1 MAHGLNVR
9 WKGRREHMF
18 DKFGEFDSAE
28 EINRAAAA
36 QKAEGDDEAVM
47 GIAME
52 NGIDKEDAKDYLD
65 GIVGELTTPLIAAL
79 GKLKAEKEDLKLAG
93 VLSDW
98 VDELNTMC
106 TESPEF
112 ALAVRRKG
120 KDLAGYMAL
129 TAESGYKNRAVVDRR
144 IVERTSTI
152 KQIAGTHEFAM
163 GIPDKKTRREL
174 AREYYLGKET
184 E

>member
-1 MAHGLNVR
+1 
-9 WKGRREHMF
+9 MF

-36 QKAEGDDEAVM
+36 QRAEGDTEALM
-47 GIAME
+47 QIAIE
-52 NGIDKEDAKDYLD
+52 NGTDKEDAQDYAD
-65 GIVGELTTPLIAAL
+65 GIVGELTTPLLAAL
-79 GKLKAEKEDLKLAG
+79 GKLKVEKDDLKLTG

-120 KDLAGYMAL
+120 KNLAGYIAL
-129 TAESGYKNRAVVDRR
+129 TAESGYEHRAVVDKR
-144 IVERTSTI
+144 IVEKTTTI
-152 KQIAGTHEFAM
+152 KRIMGSHEFAI
-163 GIPDKKTRREL
+163 GIPDKRTRREL
-174 AREYYLGKET
+174 AEKYYLGKET
-184 E
+184 A

>member
-47 GIAME
+47 EIARE
-52 NGIDKEDAKDYLD
+52 NGIDKEDAQDFIEGHLD
-65 GIVGELTTPLIAAL
+65 ELTTPLLAAL
-79 GKLKAEKEDLKLAG
+79 GKLKIEKDDLKLTG

-106 TESPEF
+106 TESMTF
-112 ALAVRRKG
+112 AEAVRKKG
-120 KDLAGYMAL
+120 RELAGYIAL
-129 TAESGYKNRAVVDRR
+129 TADSGYKHRAVVDKR
-144 IVERTSTI
+144 IVEKTTI
-152 KQIAGTHEFAM
+152 KGIIGNHEFAI
-163 GIPDKKTRREL
+163 GIPDKKTRRAIAEK
-174 AREYYLGKET
+174 YYLGEENT
-184 E
+184 

>member
-47 GIAME
+47 EIARE
-52 NGIDKEDAKDYLD
+52 NGIDKEDAQDFIEGHLD
-65 GIVGELTTPLIAAL
+65 GLTTPLLAAL
-79 GKLKAEKEDLKLAG
+79 GKLKIEKDDLKLTG

-106 TESPEF
+106 TESTTF
-112 ALAVRRKG
+112 AEAVRKKG
-120 KDLAGYMAL
+120 RELAGYIAL
-129 TAESGYKNRAVVDRR
+129 TAESGYEHRAVVDKR
-144 IVERTSTI
+144 IVDKTSSI
-152 KQIAGTHEFAM
+152 KTLTGGREFAI
-163 GIPDKKTRREL
+163 GIPDKKTRRAIGE
-174 AREYYLGKET
+174 ENT
-184 E
+184 

>member
-47 GIAME
+47 EIARE
-52 NGIDKEDAKDYLD
+52 NGIDKEDAQDFIEGHLD
-65 GIVGELTTPLIAAL
+65 GLTTPLLAAL
-79 GKLKAEKEDLKLAG
+79 GKLKIEKDDLKLTG

-106 TESPEF
+106 TESTTF
-112 ALAVRRKG
+112 AEAVRKKG
-120 KDLAGYMAL
+120 RELAGYIAL
-129 TAESGYKNRAVVDRR
+129 TAESGYEHRAVVDKR
-144 IVERTSTI
+144 IVDKTSSI
-152 KQIAGTHEFAM
+152 KTLTGGREFAI
-163 GIPDKKTRREL
+163 GIPDKKTRRAIAEK
-174 AREYYLGKET
+174 YYLGEENT
-184 E
+184 

>member
-1 MAHGLNVR
+1 
-9 WKGRREHMF
+9 MF

-36 QKAEGDDEAVM
+36 QRAEGDTEALM
-47 GIAME
+47 QIAME
-52 NGIDKEDAKDYLD
+52 NGIDKEDAQDYAD
-65 GIVGELTTPLIAAL
+65 GIVGELTTPLLAAL
-79 GKLKAEKEDLKLAG
+79 GKLKVEKDDLKLTG

-120 KDLAGYMAL
+120 KNLAGYIAL
-129 TAESGYKNRAVVDRR
+129 TAESGYEHRAVVDKR
-144 IVERTSTI
+144 IVEKTTTI
-152 KQIAGTHEFAM
+152 KRIMGSHEFAI
-163 GIPDKKTRREL
+163 GIPDKRTRREL
-174 AREYYLGKET
+174 AEKYYLRQET
-184 E
+184 V